1 MVIHDVEQGQR
12 SIGEMK
18 PNADVSAS
26 SSVQKG
32 KEGLGMFYGLLGV
45 AGFSLSLPATRV
57 AVEFFNPTVTG
68 LGRALVAAVLAG
80 MVLWIRRERIPN
92 WNQIKSLAVVAF
104 GVVIGFPFFSSWAM
118 EQVPSSH
125 GAVVIAM
132 LPIATAVVAA
142 LRAGERPS
150 IGFWLA
156 SAAASAT
163 VVIYAFSAGFGR
175 LQVADLALIGA
186 VISAAVGY
194 AEGGRLARE
203 LGGWQVI
210 SWSLVIS
217 APFLIWPVASSLS
230 PEILRATPAAWLSF
244 AYVSL
249 ISQYLGFFAWYGGL
263 ALGGVAKVSQ
273 VQYLQPFLTIVA
285 SAFLLGETVTSQTIW
300 TAAIVVILVALGR
313 KAAVKQVG
321 RSDASKAD
329 SRG

>member
-1 MVIHDVEQGQR
+1 
-12 SIGEMK
+12 MK
-18 PNADVSAS
+18 PNTDVSAAS
-26 SSVQKG
+26 NAKKG

-45 AGFSLSLPATRV
+45 VGFSLSLPTTRV
-57 AVEFFNPTVTG
+57 AVEYFNPTVTG

-80 MVLWIRRERIPN
+80 LVLWIRRERIPN
-92 WNQIKSLAVVAF
+92 WTQIKSLAIVAF

-118 EQVPSSH
+118 ERVPSSH

-132 LPIATAVVAA
+132 LPIATAAVAA
-142 LRAGERPS
+142 LRGGERPS

-163 VVIYAFSAGFGR
+163 VVFYAFSAGFGR

-186 VISAAVGY
+186 VISAAIGY

-230 PEILRATPAAWLSF
+230 EKILLATPAAWLSF
-244 AYVSL
+244 AYVCL
-249 ISQYLGFFAWYGGL
+249 ISQYFAFFAWYGGL

-273 VQYLQPFLTIVA
+273 VQYLQPFMTIMA
-285 SAFLLGETVTSQTIW
+285 SAFLLGEIVSSQTIG
-300 TAAIVVILVALGR
+300 TAVIVVILVALGR
-313 KAAVKQVG
+313 KAAVRQVPK
-321 RSDASKAD
+321 REIPRAD
-329 SRG
+329 IHR